1 MIHEEHRALLVTP
14 TRDFLALSQTEFEF
28 QNFPNA
34 WDSWTFKIF
43 VGRFGFETGFAQV
56 LRFGLGSF
64 HLGFLGASRRAK
76 VSGFG
81 FDRALFGF

>member
-34 WDSWTFKIF
+34 CTLGHS
-43 VGRFGFETGFAQV
+43 RFETGVAQV

-64 HLGFLGASRRAK
+64 HLGILRSFAK
-76 VSGFG
+76 G
-81 FDRALFGF
+81 